1 MTEVKYVKPYVFYVA
16 HRRTFLQRFWHSRFV
31 NRLRWMSHGHSDCYS
46 TRVPRWVRADI
57 SQASMTFAVK
67 RELPTRYNLEGAGEP
82 CGDGPHGLHGFDYVV
97 CSSRQREP
105 EWRQRELAIWYQ
117 TEKPCWNISNE
128 YDMKRVLERIADK
141 YKEKVVV
148 MQGESY
154 EKNGK
159 PRFIPTKLVVNKKTM
174 DIAEAKAFIRGQEW
188 RNSYW
193 KRKERVRI

>member
-1 MTEVKYVKPYVFYVA
+1 MEA
-16 HRRTFLQRFWHSRFV
+16 ERTCHLV
-31 NRLRWMSHGHSDCYS
+31 SD
-46 TRVPRWVRADI
+46 RKA
-57 SQASMTFAVK
+57 
-67 RELPTRYNLEGAGEP
+67 LL
-82 CGDGPHGLHGFDYVV
+82 
-97 CSSRQREP
+97 
-105 EWRQRELAIWYQ
+105 
-117 TEKPCWNISNE
+117 NISNE

-141 YKEKVVV
+141 YKAKVVV

-193 KRKERVRI
+193 KRKERAN